1 MRKWLIVGAGL
12 AGCTIA
18 ERIAAV
24 RKERVLVVEKKEYVG
39 GMAADYRDDAGI
51 LRGRC
56 GAHIFHTNDD
66 RVWNYVN
73 EFADFGSYKHR
84 VFAETPRRFVEL
96 PPDQVGEAELA
107 EIYRPYSERMW
118 GCPMNMVDPM
128 TLKRASSRQPG
139 QVGYFNDKHQGLP
152 EAGYSA
158 LCQEMLDDPL
168 IEVSLETQDP
178 ACGPDVRIIWT
189 GPIDAYFGYA
199 FGRLP
204 YRSLRFEWVPASVLN
219 RPREKAIRE
228 VCYPLRSVRCREYP
242 EAYAEGRNDP
252 LYPVVTGH
260 SAELLGKYR
269 QRAAELKHI
278 WFLGRQAEFLYLNM
292 DQTVGRAL
300 KLFDEELRPL
310 D

>member
-1 MRKWLIVGAGL
+1 MRQWLIVGAGL

-18 ERIAAV
+18 ERIASV
-24 RKERVLVVEKKEYVG
+24 RKESVLVVDKKPYVG
-39 GMAADYRDDAGI
+39 GMAADYFDETGV
-51 LRGRC
+51 LRSRC
-56 GAHIFHTNDD
+56 GAHIFHTDD
-66 RVWNYVN
+66 TKVWEYVN
-73 EFADFGSYKHR
+73 GFADFPAYKHR

-118 GCPMNMVDPM
+118 GCPLNMIDPM

-139 QVGYFNDKHQGLP
+139 QLGYFNDTYQGLA
-152 EAGYSA
+152 EHGYTDLCLRMLEQAGIA
-158 LCQEMLDDPL
+158 
-168 IEVSLETQDP
+168 VSLDSSMP
-178 ACGPDVRIIWT
+178 ACGPDVRIVYT

-204 YRSLRFEWVPASVLN
+204 FRSLRFEWIPASVLN
-219 RPREKAIRE
+219 RPAEKAIRE

-252 LYPVVTGH
+252 LYPVVHGH
-260 SAELLGKYR
+260 SAALLGKYKA
-269 QRAAELKHI
+269 RAAELKNV
-278 WFLGRQAEFLYLNM
+278 WFVGRQAEFLYLNM
-292 DQTVGRAL
+292 DQVVGRAL

-310 D
+310 T